1 MPAESSD
8 MLLGV
13 VVLVLLIASVGTWF
27 YLFDHMQHGP
37 ILAHEPRRPVPWHG
51 FWALLPVALVV
62 LTISTA
68 IFEAGTVP
76 EAKPET
82 AADLVSQLAKA
93 GSLQLALVGAIMV
106 ALIAVSQTTWADLG
120 LPRNLREFGEDVGI
134 GVLAWLASLLP
145 VYGTQLVLVT
155 LFGHAEGHPLIQMI
169 EQHGSPMLFVLA
181 FAAAVVVA
189 PLCEE
194 LMFRLVLQGWL
205 EKWED
210 RELGWRS
217 AIGAPNEL
225 VEVVAPDGS
234 ARADAS
240 VAESRVLAEELETV
254 LPPQKGVGGLPY
266 GWFPIGLSSILF
278 ALAHVGWGPD
288 PVALFLLALI
298 LGYVYQRTHRIVPS
312 IVTHALFNGMALFA
326 LWRVMSA
333 GAP

>member
-1 MPAESSD
+1 
-8 MLLGV
+8 
-13 VVLVLLIASVGTWF
+13 
-27 YLFDHMQHGP
+27 
-37 ILAHEPRRPVPWHG
+37 
-51 FWALLPVALVV
+51 
-62 LTISTA
+62 
-68 IFEAGTVP
+68 
-76 EAKPET
+76 
-82 AADLVSQLAKA
+82 
-93 GSLQLALVGAIMV
+93 
-106 ALIAVSQTTWADLG
+106 
-120 LPRNLREFGEDVGI
+120 
-134 GVLAWLASLLP
+134 
-145 VYGTQLVLVT
+145 
-155 LFGHAEGHPLIQMI
+155 
-169 EQHGSPMLFVLA
+169 MLFVLA

-225 VEVVAPDGS
+225 VEVVAPDG
-234 ARADAS
+234 AACTDAS
-240 VAESRVLAEELETV
+240 VAESRMLAEELES
-254 LPPQKGVGGLPY
+254 LSLSPPPMTGVGGLPC